1 MSYLST
7 PPVLDFEAQVSGLPE
22 VAKTWLRAH
31 PEYWIDP
38 DKYRQLEVAHAYVT
52 EIKRLTVFSKE
63 YFVELEARLASS
75 RKYSSEELCL
85 AVSLVDYVFGDDA
98 KLPREQFLRLVIDR
112 IVDDVSAPIPL
123 ARRDEPARRAGWP
136 NAAVQSAAR

>member
-1 MSYLST
+1 MSYLGT

-31 PEYWIDP
+31 PQYWIDP

-63 YFVELEARLASS
+63 YFGELEARLASS
-75 RKYSSEELCL
+75 RKYSSTDLCL
-85 AVSLVDYVFGDDA
+85 AVSLADYVFAGDA
-98 KLPREQFLRLVIDR
+98 KLPREQFLRLVIER
-112 IVDDVSAPIPL
+112 IVDDLSAPLPL
-123 ARRDEPARRAGWP
+123 ARPDEPARRAGWP

>member
-75 RKYSSEELCL
+75 RKYSSAELCL

>member
-22 VAKTWLRAH
+22 VAKAWLRAH

-63 YFVELEARLASS
+63 YFGELEARLASS
-75 RKYSSEELCL
+75 RKYSSAELCL

-123 ARRDEPARRAGWP
+123 ARRHEPARRAGWP
-136 NAAVQSAAR
+136 NASAQSAAR